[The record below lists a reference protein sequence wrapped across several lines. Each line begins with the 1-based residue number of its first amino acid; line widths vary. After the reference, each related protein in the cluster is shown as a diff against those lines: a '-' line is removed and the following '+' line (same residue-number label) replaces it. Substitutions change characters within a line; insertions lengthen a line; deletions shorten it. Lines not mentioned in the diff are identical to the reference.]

1 MSSPVDTTPNA
12 PPNASANAP
21 MSAPISGVGHSR
33 LAGRV
38 ALVTGGAS
46 GLGEAIAR
54 RFAAEGATVVVADID
69 RDGAA
74 RVADELGAISLEAD
88 TTNTNDVQRMVDVAA
103 QQGPVRVLVLSP
115 AIERR
120 ASVINCSDDDWQ
132 QALDVNLKGPFLCM
146 KAAIPVMC
154 NSGGGSVIA
163 LGSTL
168 GQIVAPEYAAY
179 CASKGALNNLCKQ
192 AAIEHAADG
201 IRVNVIAPSATD
213 TGLFMKMTAQA
224 PDPAALRAQI
234 GANMPMKRLGRAS
247 EVCDA
252 AVFLAS
258 DESSYI
264 SGAVLPIDGGLAAR
278 RQ

>member
-1 MSSPVDTTPNA
+1 
-12 PPNASANAP
+12 
-21 MSAPISGVGHSR
+21 MSAPVTTPASGLGQGR
-33 LAGRV
+33 LSDRV

-54 RFAAEGATVVVADID
+54 RFAAEGATVVVADMNG
-69 RDGAA
+69 DGAA
-74 RVADELGAISLEAD
+74 RVARDVNGIGVQGDITKTA
-88 TTNTNDVQRMVDVAA
+88 DVQRMVDVAA
-103 QQGPVRVLVLSP
+103 GQGPLKALVLSP

-120 ASVINCSDDDWQ
+120 ASVVNCTDDDWQ

-154 NSGGGSVIA
+154 STGGGSVIT

-168 GQIVAPEYAAY
+168 GLIVAPEYAAY

-201 IRVNVIAPSATD
+201 VRVNVIAPSATD

-234 GANMPMKRLGRAS
+234 GANMPMKRLGHAS

>member
-1 MSSPVDTTPNA
+1 MSTGTSGRLVD
-12 PPNASANAP
+12 
-21 MSAPISGVGHSR
+21 
-33 LAGRV
+33 RV

-54 RFAAEGATVVVADID
+54 RFAAEGATVVIADVD
-69 RDGAA
+69 REGAK
-74 RVADELGAISLEAD
+74 RVADDLQATSVAAD
-88 TTNTNDVQRMVDVAA
+88 ITKSADVQRMVESAA
-103 QQGPVRVLVLSP
+103 QHGPLKILVLSP

-120 ASVINCSDDDWQ
+120 ANVVDCRDEDWQ

-146 KAAIPVMC
+146 KAAIPIMSS
-154 NSGGGSVIA
+154 NGGGSVIA

-168 GQIVAPEYAAY
+168 GLIVAPEYPAY

-201 IRVNVIAPSATD
+201 VRVNVIAPSATD
-213 TGLFMKMTAQA
+213 TGLFIKVTADA
-224 PDPAALRAQI
+224 PDPEAIRSRVA
-234 GANMPMKRLGRAS
+234 ANMPMRRLGRAA

-264 SGAVLPIDGGLAAR
+264 SGAVLPVDGGLAAR

>member
-1 MSSPVDTTPNA
+1 MSSPVDEPMKA
-12 PPNASANAP
+12 PTSVADHP
-21 MSAPISGVGHSR
+21 R

-46 GLGEAIAR
+46 GLGAAIAR
-54 RFAAEGATVVVADID
+54 RFAAEGARVVVADTD
-69 RDGAA
+69 ADGAA
-74 RVADELGAISLEAD
+74 RVADELDTMCVVGDITNIS
-88 TTNTNDVQRMVDVAA
+88 DVQRMVNEAA
-103 QQGPVRVLVLSP
+103 RQGPFRVLVLSP

-120 ASVINCSDDDWQ
+120 ASVVNCSDDDWQ
-132 QALDVNLKGPFLCM
+132 QALDVNLKGPFLCL
-146 KAAIPVMC
+146 KAAVPIIC
-154 NSGGGSVIA
+154 SSGGGSVIA

-201 IRVNVIAPSATD
+201 VRVNVIAPSATD

-234 GANMPMKRLGRAS
+234 GANMPMKRLGRAG

-264 SGAVLPIDGGLAAR
+264 SGAVLPVDGGLAAR

>member
-1 MSSPVDTTPNA
+1 
-12 PPNASANAP
+12 
-21 MSAPISGVGHSR
+21 MSAPVTTPASR
-33 LAGRV
+33 LGRGRLADRV

-46 GLGEAIAR
+46 GLGEAIAG

-69 RDGAA
+69 GDGAM
-74 RVADELGAISLEAD
+74 RVAKDLDAISFEGDITKTAD
-88 TTNTNDVQRMVDVAA
+88 VRHMVDVAA
-103 QQGPVRVLVLSP
+103 GQGPLKALVLSP

-120 ASVINCSDDDWQ
+120 ASVVDCTDDDWQ
-132 QALDVNLKGPFLCM
+132 RALDVNLKGPFLCM

-154 NSGGGSVIA
+154 ESGGGSVIA

-168 GQIVAPEYAAY
+168 GLIVAPEYAAY

-201 IRVNVIAPSATD
+201 VRVNVIAPSATD
-213 TGLFMKMTAQA
+213 TGLFMKMTGRA

-264 SGAVLPIDGGLAAR
+264 SGAVLPVDGGLAAR